1 MILTGNGLTRQLW
14 SFRRWCSTSHIL
26 HHRVKTAPPPTYM
39 YSGFCE
45 GLSMRDD
52 AAVGM
57 AGTGRQLHVNERSR
71 STANDST
78 VPLIIDIF
86 QSAAD
91 YLFHLVT
98 WMHTII
104 GFFWSQAGDGRQLL
118 VNERGQSTT
127 NDLTVPL
134 IIRQLSGYC
143 WTPVLPCYLN
153 TRNTGFF
160 GVIGTSADILRSL
173 FVYYCQYGPFSV

>member
-1 MILTGNGLTRQLW
+1 
-14 SFRRWCSTSHIL
+14 
-26 HHRVKTAPPPTYM
+26 M

-52 AAVGM
+52 AAIGM

-98 WMHTII
+98 
-104 GFFWSQAGDGRQLL
+104 
-118 VNERGQSTT
+118 
-127 NDLTVPL
+127 
-134 IIRQLSGYC
+134 
-143 WTPVLPCYLN
+143 
-153 TRNTGFF
+153 
-160 GVIGTSADILRSL
+160 
-173 FVYYCQYGPFSV
+173 

>member
-14 SFRRWCSTSHIL
+14 SFRRWCSTNHIL
-26 HHRVKTAPPPTYM
+26 HHRVKTALPPTYM

-52 AAVGM
+52 AAIGM
-57 AGTGRQLHVNERSR
+57 AGTGRQLHVNERGWP
-71 STANDST
+71 TANDST

-104 GFFWSQAGDGRQLL
+104 LLFWSQAGDGRQLL

-127 NDLTVPL
+127 NDSTVPL
-134 IIRQLSGYC
+134 IIDIFQGTAEHLFC
-143 WTPVLPCYLN
+143 PVTWIHTIL
-153 TRNTGFF
+153 GFYF
-160 GVIGTSADILRSL
+160 GNRHQRT
-173 FVYYCQYGPFSV
+173 F